1 MVHNTN
7 SKLTQQNGHSLDW
20 TDIQKII
27 SSSSLL
33 LWPSSFRWLTSI
45 SATFFDVN
53 ARALIFSR
61 DVPRY
66 TWLWIFFSHFL
77 LYTWIC
83 RMKKDGGSLSLALG
97 HWADDVTVINTAEI
111 VSIHCFSWYFNLIM
125 SHSYSSW
132 DFKGNDLIDKLAAR
146 FITVQN
152 LVATNRNDVWMTR

>member
-1 MVHNTN
+1 MLQKMVHNTN

-61 DVPRY
+61 DVPHY
-66 TWLWIFFSHFL
+66 TWLWIFFPIFFSTREYVEWRKMVDLFL
-77 LYTWIC
+77 WLWVIGLMMWLLSTRLKSYQFIASADILTW
-83 RMKKDGGSLSLALG
+83 L
-97 HWADDVTVINTAEI
+97 WAILIQVGTLKAMTWLINWQHD
-111 VSIHCFSWYFNLIM
+111 S
-125 SHSYSSW
+125 
-132 DFKGNDLIDKLAAR
+132 
-146 FITVQN
+146 
-152 LVATNRNDVWMTR
+152 